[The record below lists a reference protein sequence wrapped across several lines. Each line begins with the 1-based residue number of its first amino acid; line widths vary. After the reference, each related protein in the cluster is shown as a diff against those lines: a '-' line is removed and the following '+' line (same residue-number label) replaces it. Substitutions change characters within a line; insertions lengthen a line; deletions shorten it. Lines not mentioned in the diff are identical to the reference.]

1 MVRRDSVRRNHTKF
15 ELSRLQAAGVERLTG
30 QPQSGQTAAG
40 RGAVEQSF
48 LSAHFA
54 STSHK
59 QAPAEL
65 ALRIVRLREVLVLRG
80 RSRSSH
86 YNDVQRGLFTAPVHV
101 GDRAVGW
108 PAYEVAALNAA
119 RVAGKPDHAIREL
132 VKQLEAARKSAV

>member
-1 MVRRDSVRRNHTKF
+1 MRRNHSKI
-15 ELSRLQAAGVERLTG
+15 ELNRLQAADVQRLTG
-30 QPQSGQTAAG
+30 QPQSVQAA
-40 RGAVEQSF
+40 S
-48 LSAHFA
+48 LSADLA

-59 QAPAEL
+59 QAPAEV

-119 RVAGKPDHAIREL
+119 RVAGKPDHEIREL
-132 VKQLEAARKSAV
+132 VKQLETARKSAV